1 MARTQPAP
9 RATHVP
15 DLRKGDQVLVLTG
28 KDAGKRG
35 TVERLDKPER
45 VLIEGI
51 NIAKKHTK
59 AQPPRPDRAG
69 RMPKAQQGGILE
81 IARPVHASNVMIVCR
96 ACDTPTRVRHQRAA
110 DGRSVRICRHCG
122 ETLTRVEDTRS

>member
-1 MARTQPAP
+1 MARTPATP
-9 RATHVP
+9 HATHVP
-15 DLRKGDQVLVLTG
+15 DLRKGDQVLLLTG

-35 TVERLDKPER
+35 TVERMDKADR

-51 NIAKKHTK
+51 NIAKRHTK

-69 RMPKAQQGGILE
+69 RMPKPQQGGILE
-81 IARPVHASNVMIVCR
+81 IARPVHVSNVMIVCR
-96 ACDTPTRVRHQRAA
+96 ACDTPTRVRHQKAA

-122 ETLTRVEDTRS
+122 ETLTRVEKTPS

>member
-1 MARTQPAP
+1 MARNPASP

-15 DLRKGDQVLVLTG
+15 DLRKGDQVLLLTG

-35 TVERLDKPER
+35 TVERMEKADR

-51 NIAKKHTK
+51 NIAKRHTK

-69 RMPKAQQGGILE
+69 RMPKPQQGGILE
-81 IARPVHASNVMIVCR
+81 IARPVHVSNVMIVCR
-96 ACDTPTRVRHQRAA
+96 ACDTPTRVRHQKAA

-122 ETLTRVEDTRS
+122 ETLTRVEKAPS